1 MSIRLEQV
9 SVKVGKATPITLLH
23 DINGTIEDGK
33 ITLIIGKT
41 SSGKT
46 TLLEAISG
54 LSPIS
59 SGAIRYDHQPLW
71 VGKRV
76 NSALRLLTGNV
87 FQYPEHQL
95 FARTV
100 KGEFEYS
107 LKPYRLPKKTIDE
120 RTQSSLQ
127 AVQLDQALLHQSPL
141 ILSGGQKRRV
151 SLASTFSTHPEWLFL
166 DEPSA
171 GLDPIALQHLIAM
184 ILEWKQQSRGG
195 IVIATHDLDAFLPIA
210 DMVLILKN
218 GRLFAS
224 TTPNELLSRM
234 DLLRY
239 AEIGLPT
246 SAEVARLFHDKG
258 IAIPPGWLS
267 PEQMAMAIARQEP
280 LALKNDPEECTPLA
294 PLKMTKGHISEGK
307 RPRSSLAKYI
317 IDLDPRA
324 KWVMYLLFSIG
335 ILVQPTWIG
344 LFYATMVSALV
355 VGLSQVPIRDLRR
368 FIMPFFVFIVM
379 SVGFS
384 GITLIYHTHH
394 FAGIGF
400 SLQNGMHTGKQM
412 FRILLIMVLGLWL
425 PLTTTHLKIKKG
437 IEQSLTRI
445 PGMATVAEAV
455 ALSASLTMRFIP
467 LMLRETDRFSKV
479 ARARGKSHAN
489 PGSIRLQDIRAIMTP
504 LLLAVFQLADNLS
517 TAMEVRGYHRLGL
530 KRTASTQLKM
540 THKDTAGLIIG
551 ALLILMIFFIR

>member
-9 SVKVGKATPITLLH
+9 SVKVGKASPITLLH
-23 DINGTIEDGK
+23 DINGTMEDRK

-41 SSGKT
+41 GSGKT
-46 TLLEAISG
+46 TLLEAMSG

-59 SGAIRYDHQPLW
+59 SGTIRSVHQPLW

-76 NSALRLLTGNV
+76 NNALRLLTGNV

-95 FARTV
+95 FARKV

-120 RTQSSLQ
+120 RARSSLQ
-127 AVQLDQALLHQSPL
+127 AVQLDQALLSQSPL

-151 SLASTFSTHPEWLFL
+151 SIASTFSTHPEWLFL

-171 GLDPIALQHLIAM
+171 GLDPIALQQLIAM
-184 ILEWKQQSRGG
+184 ILEWKQHRRGG

-210 DMVLILKN
+210 DMVLMLKN
-218 GRLFAS
+218 GRVFAS
-224 TTPNELLSRM
+224 TTPNELISRM
-234 DLLRY
+234 DLLRD

-258 IAIPPGWLS
+258 IAIPIGWLS
-267 PEQMAMAIARQEP
+267 PEQMAMAIASQEP
-280 LALKNDPEECTPLA
+280 LAPKNNPEECTPESPFKL
-294 PLKMTKGHISEGK
+294 TKGHHSEGK
-307 RPRSSLAKYI
+307 KPRSTLAMYI

-324 KWVMYLLFSIG
+324 KWGMYLLFSIG
-335 ILVQPTWIG
+335 ILVQPTWMG

-355 VGLSQVPIRDLRR
+355 IGLSQVPIRDLRR
-368 FIMPFFVFIVM
+368 FLMPFFVFIVI

-384 GITLIYHTHH
+384 GITLIYHTHR
-394 FAGIGF
+394 FAGIEF
-400 SLQNGMHTGKQM
+400 SLPHAMYTGKQM
-412 FRILLIMVLGLWL
+412 YRILLIMVLGLWL

-437 IEQSLTRI
+437 IEQSLSRI

-467 LMLRETDRFSKV
+467 MMLRETDRFSKV
-479 ARARGKSHAN
+479 ARARGKSNAK

-530 KRTASTQLKM
+530 KRTASIQLKM
-540 THKDTAGLIIG
+540 TRKDAMGIIIG
-551 ALLILMIFFIR
+551 ALLTLILFIIR